1 MLAESFNQTHHSIK
15 IYITNLENS
24 SAGHK
29 AILDTQIKNY
39 EHLKI
44 NNAND
49 EQEKWSIVKQPALRQ
64 YIWKQRAR

>member
-49 EQEKWSIVKQPALRQ
+49 EQEK
-64 YIWKQRAR
+64 